1 MFPFEDLESETPQR
15 ARGRHAARPVSR
27 RTLLSGAAVGAA
39 ATAAALVV
47 PRVASGA
54 AAQTSMAAGIAPLA
68 PPPPAQPWMRIG
80 PQSISDPSQVY
91 YLPKDAN
98 LVRWRWARGSG
109 TTIQDAVATLG
120 ANDILVLPEDEKPY
134 EIDSSRGFAGVGA
147 WKAMVRVKR
156 GIVGLG
162 PGAVIR
168 PRASSYRAGQQ
179 SGKEGLQ
186 EKLIETVSDGAFF
199 GNFTMLG
206 RSFGG
211 VGYHGIG
218 TTGNRTIFQ
227 DISFRGAHRGWM
239 AAPPG
244 EAGAIMAYKGWGVQV
259 RNVEIDGRDPD
270 TGESVGSSP
279 IMFNRNER
287 TIVTDTW
294 MHHTRIGMPT
304 WWECHD
310 AWTERIYH
318 EHVAQGPNGWSPGV
332 NVENCSGTFTFIDP
346 TFNIEYRG
354 SHGNTGVHVN
364 VGGSRGTTA
373 TIKVRGAKFDSS
385 PAPGKLAIQQ
395 YGAQRDGMAHYDV
408 RGKDGQPAPYV
419 VRR

>member
-1 MFPFEDLESETPQR
+1 MSASRPTSEDVHSDTPDQ
-15 ARGRHAARPVSR
+15 ARGRAVSR

-39 ATAAALVV
+39 ATAAALVT
-47 PRVASGA
+47 PRVAAAGPQESRLEA
-54 AAQTSMAAGIAPLA
+54 AA
-68 PPPPAQPWMRIG
+68 PPPAQPWMRIG
-80 PQSISDPSQVY
+80 PQSVSDPRQVY

-98 LVRWRWARGSG
+98 LVRWHWARSTGQ
-109 TTIQDAVATLG
+109 TIQGAVATLG
-120 ANDILVLPEDEKPY
+120 PNDILVLPEDEKPY

-168 PRASSYRAGQQ
+168 PRASSFRANQQ
-179 SGKEGLQ
+179 TGKEGMQ
-186 EKLIETVSDGAFF
+186 EKLIETVTDGAFF

-206 RSFGG
+206 RSFGSI
-211 VGYHGIG
+211 GYHGIG
-218 TTGNRTIFQ
+218 TTGDRTIFQ
-227 DISFRGAHRGWM
+227 DIRFRGAHRGWM
-239 AAPPG
+239 GAPPG
-244 EAGAIMAYKGWGVQV
+244 EAGAIMAYRGWGVQV

-318 EHVAQGPNGWSPGV
+318 EQVAQGPNGWSPGV

-346 TFNIEYRG
+346 TFNLEYRG
-354 SHGNTGVHVN
+354 AHGNTGLHIN

-373 TIKVRGAKFDSS
+373 TIKVRGARFDSS

-419 VRR
+419 VRN